1 MSAFDQL
8 LTRYRD
14 LCALEASVGLMN
26 WDRQVL
32 MPSGGGPAR
41 TEHARRL
48 SRMRHEI
55 LTSNEVAK
63 YVEAASRWAS
73 EEEQA
78 QITVLKREID
88 HAVRMPLEL
97 IERKSKV
104 SSDAYDV
111 WRKCRHDADYP
122 PLAPYYAELFSIAR
136 ETAEVLGY
144 KDHPYDALID
154 LYEEGSTHAEAT
166 ATLGALKAP
175 AINLV
180 KEIQEQGR
188 HIDASFLERKW
199 DQDRLKSL
207 MERVI
212 GQIGFNLDS
221 GRLDLAANAFCT
233 NQGVGDVRMT
243 TRPSSHIRGI
253 VSSTLHEMGHAL
265 YEQNQRTD
273 WEGTPLIGG
282 VSLAVHESQ
291 SRTWENVVGRS
302 LPFWKFF
309 MPWFQEE
316 FSFLGDYSTEEF
328 YAAYSKVEPGF
339 IRVGSDEVTYNL
351 HILIRFELEVDLM
364 MGDLDAKDLPEA
376 WDNKYDEYLGV
387 FPLDDSVGCLQDV
400 HWARGSV
407 GYFPT
412 YSYGNLIGV
421 QIWNKMKSEV
431 GGVDEMIAQGQYRPI
446 MDWLVEK
453 VYGYGRLMPPKFLV
467 EHVTGSPMHAQPWLD
482 YADQKFRAI
491 HGLV

>member
-8 LTRYRD
+8 LSRYRD
-14 LCALEASVGLMN
+14 LGALEASAGLLN

-32 MPSGGGPAR
+32 MPAGGGPAR
-41 TEHARRL
+41 TEHVRRL
-48 SRMRHEI
+48 ARMRHEL
-55 LTSNEVAK
+55 LTSSEIAK
-63 YVEAASRWAS
+63 LVEGASRWAS

-78 QITVLKREID
+78 QITVLQREIS

-111 WRKCRHDADYP
+111 WRKCRQDANYP
-122 PLAPYYAELFSIAR
+122 PLAPYYNELFLIAR
-136 ETAEVLGY
+136 ETAEALGY
-144 KDHPYDALID
+144 VSHPYDALID
-154 LYEEGSTHAEAT
+154 LYEEGSTHAEA
-166 ATLGALKAP
+166 AETLGALKVP

-180 KEIQEQGR
+180 REIQEQGR
-188 HIDASFLERKW
+188 AIDSSFLERKW
-199 DQDRLKSL
+199 DQDRLKSV

-221 GRLDLAANAFCT
+221 GRLDIAANAFCT
-233 NQGVGDVRMT
+233 HQGVGDVRMT
-243 TRPSSHIRGI
+243 TRPSNHIRGI

-265 YEQNQRTD
+265 YEQNQRSD

-282 VSLAVHESQ
+282 ASLAVHESQ

-302 LPFWKFF
+302 LPFWSFF
-309 MPWFQEE
+309 LPWFQEE
-316 FSFLGDYSTEEF
+316 FPFLGDYSTEEF

-351 HILIRFELEVDLM
+351 HILIRFELEVALM
-364 MGDLDAKDLPEA
+364 MGDLNAKDLPEA
-376 WDNKYDEYLGV
+376 WDSKYDEYLGV
-387 FPLDDSVGCLQDV
+387 YPLDDSVGCLQDV

-412 YSYGNLIGV
+412 YSYGNLIGI
-421 QIWNKMKSEV
+421 QIWNKLKSEV
-431 GGVDEMIAQGQYRPI
+431 EGVDELISKGTYRPI

-467 EHVTGSPMHAQPWLD
+467 EHVTGSKMSAQPWLD
-482 YADQKFRAI
+482 YADEKFRAI

>member
-1 MSAFDQL
+1 MSAFEQL
-8 LTRYRD
+8 LNRYRD

-26 WDRQVL
+26 WDRQVI
-32 MPSGGGPAR
+32 MPVGGGPAR
-41 TEHARRL
+41 TEHVRRL
-48 SRMRHEI
+48 SKMRHEL
-55 LTSNEVAK
+55 LTSNEMAK
-63 YVEAASRWAS
+63 YMDGASRWAS

-88 HAVRMPLEL
+88 HAQRMPLEL
-97 IERKSKV
+97 IERKSRV

-111 WRKCRHDADYP
+111 WRKCRQEADYP
-122 PLAPYYAELFSIAR
+122 PLAPYYSELFLIAR
-136 ETAEVLGY
+136 ETAEALGY
-144 KDHPYDALID
+144 QDHPYDALID
-154 LYEEGSTHAEAT
+154 QYEEGSTHAEAIE
-166 ATLGALKAP
+166 TLGALKEP

-180 KEIQEQGR
+180 REIQEEGR
-188 HIDASFLERKW
+188 HIDSSFLERKW
-199 DQDRLKSL
+199 DQERLKSV

-212 GQIGFNLDS
+212 GQIGFNLDA
-221 GRLDLAANAFCT
+221 GRLDISTNAFCT

-243 TRPSSHIRGI
+243 TRPSNHIRGI

-265 YEQNQRTD
+265 YEQNQRSD

-302 LPFWKFF
+302 LPFWSFF
-309 MPWFQEE
+309 FPWFQEE
-316 FSFLGDYSTEEF
+316 FSFLGDHSTEEF

-351 HILIRFELEVDLM
+351 HILIRFELEVALM
-364 MGDLDAKDLPEA
+364 MGELDAKDLPEA

-421 QIWNKMKSEV
+421 QIWNKLKSEV
-431 GGVDEMIAQGQYRPI
+431 DGVDEMISRGNFRPI

-467 EHVTGSPMHAQPWLD
+467 EHVTGSKMQAQPWLD
-482 YADQKFRAI
+482 YADSKFRAI
-491 HGLV
+491 HGLD

>member
-32 MPSGGGPAR
+32 MPNGGGLAR
-41 TEHARRL
+41 TEHVRRL
-48 SRMRHEI
+48 SRMRHEL
-55 LTSNEVAK
+55 LTSDEVAK
-63 YVEAASRWAS
+63 YVEGASRWAS

-88 HAVRMPLEL
+88 HAQRMPLEL

-111 WRKCRHDADYP
+111 WRKCRQEGDYP
-122 PLAPYYAELFSIAR
+122 PLAPYYAELFLIAR
-136 ETAEVLGY
+136 ETAEALGY

-166 ATLGALKAP
+166 ETLGALKQP
-175 AINLV
+175 AIDLV
-180 KEIQEQGR
+180 REIQEEGR
-188 HIDASFLERKW
+188 HIDSSFLERKW
-199 DQDRLKSL
+199 DQEKLKSL

-221 GRLDLAANAFCT
+221 GRLDISGNAFCT
-233 NQGVGDVRMT
+233 HQGVGDVRMT
-243 TRPSSHIRGI
+243 TRPSNHMRGI

-265 YEQNQRTD
+265 YEQNQRPD

-302 LPFWKFF
+302 LPFWNFF
-309 MPWFQEE
+309 FPWFQEE

-328 YAAYSKVEPGF
+328 YAAYCKVEPGF

-351 HILIRFELEVDLM
+351 HILIRFELEVALM
-364 MGDLDAKDLPEA
+364 MGELEAKDLPDA
-376 WDNKYDEYLGV
+376 WDTKYDEYLGIY
-387 FPLDDSVGCLQDV
+387 PLDDSVGCLQDV

-421 QIWNKMKSEV
+421 QIWNKLKSELE
-431 GGVDEMIAQGQYRPI
+431 GVDEMISKGSYRPI

-467 EHVTGSPMHAQPWLD
+467 EHVTGSKMQAQPWLD
-482 YADQKFRAI
+482 YADSKFRAI

>member
-26 WDRQVL
+26 WDRQVM
-32 MPSGGGPAR
+32 MPTGGGPAR
-41 TEHARRL
+41 TEHVRRL
-48 SRMRHEI
+48 SRMRHEL
-55 LTSNEVAK
+55 LTSNEIAK
-63 YVEAASRWAS
+63 YIDGASRWAS

-88 HAVRMPLEL
+88 HAQRMPLEL
-97 IERKSKV
+97 IERKSRV

-111 WRKCRHDADYP
+111 WRKCRQEADYP
-122 PLAPYYAELFSIAR
+122 PLAPYYSELFLIAR
-136 ETAEVLGY
+136 ETAEALGY

-154 LYEEGSTHAEAT
+154 QYEEGSTHAEAVE
-166 ATLGALKAP
+166 TLGALKEP

-180 KEIQEQGR
+180 REIQEEGR
-188 HIDASFLERKW
+188 HIDSSFLERKW
-199 DQDRLKSL
+199 DQERLKSV

-212 GQIGFNLDS
+212 GQIGFNLDA
-221 GRLDLAANAFCT
+221 GRLDISTNAFCT
-233 NQGVGDVRMT
+233 NQSVGDVRMT
-243 TRPSSHIRGI
+243 TRPSNHIRGI

-265 YEQNQRTD
+265 YEQNQRSD

-302 LPFWKFF
+302 LPFWSFF
-309 MPWFQEE
+309 FPWFQEE

-351 HILIRFELEVDLM
+351 HILIRFELEVALM

-421 QIWNKMKSEV
+421 QIWNKLKSEV
-431 GGVDEMIAQGQYRPI
+431 EGVDDMIEKGKFRPI

-467 EHVTGSPMHAQPWLD
+467 EHVTGTKMQAQPWLD
-482 YADQKFRAI
+482 YADSKFRAI
-491 HGLV
+491 HGLA

>member
-1 MSAFDQL
+1 MTAFDQL
-8 LTRYRD
+8 LSRYRD
-14 LCALEASVGLMN
+14 LCALEASVGLLN
-26 WDRQVL
+26 WDRQVI
-32 MPSGGGPAR
+32 MPAGAESAR
-41 TEHARRL
+41 NEHVRRL
-48 SRMRHEI
+48 SRMRHEL
-55 LTSNEVAK
+55 LTSNEVSK
-63 YVEAASRWAS
+63 KVEDAARWAT

-78 QITVLKREID
+78 QLPVLKKEID
-88 HAVRMPLEL
+88 YANRMPLEL

-111 WRKCRHDADYP
+111 WRKCRQNADYP
-122 PLAPYYAELFSIAR
+122 PLAPYYSELFLIAR
-136 ETAEVLGY
+136 ETAEALRY
-144 KDHPYDALID
+144 QDHPYDALID
-154 LYEEGSTHAEAT
+154 LYEEGSTHAEAVE
-166 ATLGALKAP
+166 TLGALKEP
-175 AINLV
+175 AIKLV
-180 KEIQEQGR
+180 REIQQEGR
-188 HIDASFLERKW
+188 HIDSSFLERKW
-199 DQDRLKSL
+199 DQEKLKSV

-212 GQIGFNLDS
+212 GQIGFNMNA
-221 GRLDLAANAFCT
+221 GRLDISTNAFCT
-233 NQGVGDVRMT
+233 HQGVGDVRMT
-243 TRPSSHIRGI
+243 TRPSNHIRGI

-265 YEQNQRTD
+265 YEQKQRPD

-302 LPFWKFF
+302 LPFWSFF
-309 MPWFQEE
+309 FPWFQEE

-328 YAAYSKVEPGF
+328 HAAYSKVEPGF

-351 HILIRFELEVDLM
+351 HILIRFELEVALM
-364 MGDLDAKDLPEA
+364 MGELDAKDLPEA

-431 GGVDEMIAQGQYRPI
+431 EGVDEMIARGSYRPI

-453 VYGYGRLMPPKFLV
+453 VYGYGCLMPPKFLV
-467 EHVTGSPMHAQPWLD
+467 EHVTGSKMQAQPWLD
-482 YADQKFRAI
+482 YAETKFRAI
-491 HGLV
+491 HGLA

>member
-26 WDRQVL
+26 WDRQVM
-32 MPSGGGPAR
+32 MPTGGGPAR
-41 TEHARRL
+41 TEHVRRL
-48 SRMRHEI
+48 SRMRHEL
-55 LTSNEVAK
+55 LTSNEIAK
-63 YVEAASRWAS
+63 YIDGASRWAS

-88 HAVRMPLEL
+88 HAQRMPLEL
-97 IERKSKV
+97 IERKSRV

-111 WRKCRHDADYP
+111 WRKCRQEADYP
-122 PLAPYYAELFSIAR
+122 PLAPYYSELFLIAR
-136 ETAEVLGY
+136 ESAEALGY

-154 LYEEGSTHAEAT
+154 QYEEGSTHAEAVE
-166 ATLGALKAP
+166 TLGALKEP

-180 KEIQEQGR
+180 REIQEEGR
-188 HIDASFLERKW
+188 HIDSSFLERKW
-199 DQDRLKSL
+199 DQERLKSV

-212 GQIGFNLDS
+212 GQIGFNLDA
-221 GRLDLAANAFCT
+221 GRLDISTNAFCT
-233 NQGVGDVRMT
+233 NQSVGDVRMT
-243 TRPSSHIRGI
+243 TRPSNHIRGI

-265 YEQNQRTD
+265 YEQNQRSD

-302 LPFWKFF
+302 LPFWSFF
-309 MPWFQEE
+309 FPWFQEE

-351 HILIRFELEVDLM
+351 HILIRFELEVALM
-364 MGDLDAKDLPEA
+364 MGDLDAKNLPEA

-421 QIWNKMKSEV
+421 QIWNKLKSEV
-431 GGVDEMIAQGQYRPI
+431 EGVDDMIAKGKFRPI

-467 EHVTGSPMHAQPWLD
+467 EHVTGTKMQAQPWLD
-482 YADQKFRAI
+482 YADSKFRAI
-491 HGLV
+491 HGLA

>member
-26 WDRQVL
+26 WDRQVM
-32 MPSGGGPAR
+32 MPTGGGPAR
-41 TEHARRL
+41 TEHVRRL
-48 SRMRHEI
+48 SRMRHEL
-55 LTSNEVAK
+55 LTSNEIAK
-63 YVEAASRWAS
+63 YIDGASRWAS

-88 HAVRMPLEL
+88 HAQRMPLEL
-97 IERKSKV
+97 IERKSRV

-111 WRKCRHDADYP
+111 WRKCRQEADYP
-122 PLAPYYAELFSIAR
+122 PLAPYYSEVFLIAR
-136 ETAEVLGY
+136 ETAEALGY

-154 LYEEGSTHAEAT
+154 QYEEGSTHAEAVE
-166 ATLGALKAP
+166 TLGALKEP

-180 KEIQEQGR
+180 REIQEEGR
-188 HIDASFLERKW
+188 HIDSSFLERKW
-199 DQDRLKSL
+199 DQERLKSV

-212 GQIGFNLDS
+212 GQIGFNLDA
-221 GRLDLAANAFCT
+221 GRLDISTNAFCT
-233 NQGVGDVRMT
+233 NQSVGDVRMT
-243 TRPSSHIRGI
+243 TRPSNHIRGI

-265 YEQNQRTD
+265 YEQNQRSD

-302 LPFWKFF
+302 LPFWSFF
-309 MPWFQEE
+309 FPWFQEE

-351 HILIRFELEVDLM
+351 HILIRFELEVALM

-421 QIWNKMKSEV
+421 QIWNKLKSEV
-431 GGVDEMIAQGQYRPI
+431 EGVDDMIEKGKFRPI

-467 EHVTGSPMHAQPWLD
+467 EHVTGTKMQAQPWLD
-482 YADQKFRAI
+482 YADSKFRAI
-491 HGLV
+491 HGLA